1 MTNPPFYIRPIFSNL
16 SFFNTNFFYYF
27 QLTNT
32 FVPYIVL
39 SVLHIVVHLIHMRK
53 ETLLLHIQLDP
64 RSNTPIWEQIV
75 QNIKELVL
83 KSMLAPSDKLPSVR
97 ELASL
102 LVINPNTVS
111 KAYQELERQ
120 GIIETLRGKGT
131 FVSQSITPTLDER
144 KIAMVEKQF
153 HQLLLEASYLGVTKD
168 KIHDWIDSYYKEI
181 GGNTDAESDKLEENN

>member
-16 SFFNTNFFYYF
+16 SFLIPIFLLFSVDKYIR
-27 QLTNT
+27 
-32 FVPYIVL
+32 PYIVL

>member
-1 MTNPPFYIRPIFSNL
+1 MTNH
-16 SFFNTNFFYYF
+16 
-27 QLTNT
+27 LTA
-32 FVPYIVL
+32 YIVL
-39 SVLHIVVHLIHMRK
+39 SVLHRIVHLNFIRK

-83 KSMLAPSDKLPSVR
+83 KKMLAPNDKLPSVR

-153 HQLLLEASYLGVTKD
+153 HQLLLEASYLGISKE
-168 KIHDWIDSYYKEI
+168 KIHDWIDSYYKEL
-181 GGNTDAESDKLEENN
+181 GGHVHAEGEEHPENN

>member
-1 MTNPPFYIRPIFSNL
+1 M
-16 SFFNTNFFYYF
+16 
-27 QLTNT
+27 TNT
-32 FVPYIVL
+32 FITFIVL
-39 SVLHIVVHLIHMRK
+39 SVLHTIVHLIHVRK

-83 KSMLAPSDKLPSVR
+83 KNMLAPSDKLPSVR

-181 GGNTDAESDKLEENN
+181 GGSSDAESDKPEENN

>member
-1 MTNPPFYIRPIFSNL
+1 MTNPPFYIRPIFSNSPFL
-16 SFFNTNFFYYF
+16 IPIFLLFSVDKYIR
-27 QLTNT
+27 
-32 FVPYIVL
+32 PYIVL

>member
-1 MTNPPFYIRPIFSNL
+1 MTNPPFYIRPIFSN
-16 SFFNTNFFYYF
+16 SPFFNTNFFYYF

-32 FVPYIVL
+32 LVPYIVL

>member
-1 MTNPPFYIRPIFSNL
+1 MGTNCSKYKRTRIEKHVS
-16 SFFNTNFFYYF
+16 S
-27 QLTNT
+27 
-32 FVPYIVL
+32 
-39 SVLHIVVHLIHMRK
+39 
-53 ETLLLHIQLDP
+53 
-64 RSNTPIWEQIV
+64 
-75 QNIKELVL
+75 
-83 KSMLAPSDKLPSVR
+83 SDKLPSVR

-181 GGNTDAESDKLEENN
+181 GGNADAESDKLEEND

>member
-1 MTNPPFYIRPIFSNL
+1 MTNPPFYIKPIFSNL
-16 SFFNTNFFYYF
+16 FVFNTIFFYHF
-27 QLTNT
+27 QLTNK
-32 FVPYIVL
+32 FIAYIVL
-39 SVLHIVVHLIHMRK
+39 SVLHTVVHLILIRK

-75 QNIKELVL
+75 HNIKELVL
-83 KSMLAPSDKLPSVR
+83 KNMLAPSDKLPSVR

-131 FVSQSITPTLDER
+131 FVAQSITPTLDER

-153 HQLLLEASYLGVTKD
+153 HQLLLEASYLGITKD

-181 GGNTDAESDKLEENN
+181 GGSTDVESNKPEENN